1 MRGNSL
7 ADIERALGL
16 PALGEPVGG
25 LSWISTTEILESI
38 GQAFYALDRQLRF
51 VYVNQ
56 VAERAWRRRRED
68 LLGEIATEVF
78 PHWVGTE
85 SHAAHLRV
93 LETGEPLS
101 IETYSAIVGAP
112 VEINIFPRTDGLAVY
127 FHDISTRKRMERE
140 LRERNEMLSLAENS
154 AGIGVWDMDMA
165 TRLVSATPQFFRI
178 LGLKPSDEP
187 VPIEVLRSVRHPDDR
202 EHVVNNFKTAL
213 ESGEDQYEAEYR
225 IVRPDDGQVRWIFGR
240 GRIFRDI
247 SGTPVRYAGV
257 DIDITDRKRTEEALR
272 ESEERYRTLIEN
284 ANDLVFTLDLDFR
297 ITSANP
303 AVKSLLGYAPDE
315 LIGTPLSRYIPPEQ
329 LAKHKDMLGRKLSGE
344 TSTTRYEM
352 QVIARDGQVRTLE
365 TNSRLSL
372 DRDGKPNAIHAIA
385 RDITERKKF
394 EEHLSFTT
402 RELSHRTK
410 NVLAVVLAMV
420 RQIGKQTASFE
431 QFEDRFSGCIKA
443 LAFCHDLLV
452 ESDWQGADLRSL
464 IALQVAPFGGLDD
477 EKIVATGPAI
487 TLSPQATQLIGLA
500 LHELATN
507 AAKHG
512 ALTVPAGTV
521 TIEWQPANADG
532 ATRLSW
538 REQNGPRVKP
548 PTRRGFGHTV
558 LERMAASLGGD
569 VSLEFLPEGLR
580 WSLVLDPMHIVRG

>member
-1 MRGNSL
+1 M

-16 PALGEPVGG
+16 PALKEPVGG
-25 LSWISTTEILESI
+25 LSWISTAEILESI

-93 LETGEPLS
+93 LETGEPLN

-127 FHDISTRKRMERE
+127 FHDISTRKRMERA
-140 LRERNEMLSLAENS
+140 LRERDEMLSLAENS

-178 LGLKPSDEP
+178 LGLPPSGEP
-187 VPIEVLRSVRHPDDR
+187 VPIEMLRSVRHPDDR

-315 LIGTPLSRYIPPEQ
+315 LIGTPLSQYVPPEQ
-329 LAKHKDMLGRKLSGE
+329 LGKHRDMLRRKLSGE
-344 TSTTRYEM
+344 
-352 QVIARDGQVRTLE
+352 DGH
-365 TNSRLSL
+365 
-372 DRDGKPNAIHAIA
+372 D
-385 RDITERKKF
+385 
-394 EEHLSFTT
+394 
-402 RELSHRTK
+402 
-410 NVLAVVLAMV
+410 
-420 RQIGKQTASFE
+420 
-431 QFEDRFSGCIKA
+431 A
-443 LAFCHDLLV
+443 L
-452 ESDWQGADLRSL
+452 
-464 IALQVAPFGGLDD
+464 
-477 EKIVATGPAI
+477 
-487 TLSPQATQLIGLA
+487 
-500 LHELATN
+500 
-507 AAKHG
+507 
-512 ALTVPAGTV
+512 
-521 TIEWQPANADG
+521 
-532 ATRLSW
+532 
-538 REQNGPRVKP
+538 
-548 PTRRGFGHTV
+548 
-558 LERMAASLGGD
+558 
-569 VSLEFLPEGLR
+569 
-580 WSLVLDPMHIVRG
+580 

>member
-1 MRGNSL
+1 M
-7 ADIERALGL
+7 
-16 PALGEPVGG
+16 PALDEPVGG
-25 LSWISTTEILESI
+25 LSWISTAEILESI
-38 GQAFYALDRQLRF
+38 GQAFYALDRHLRF
-51 VYVNQ
+51 VYINR

-93 LETGEPLS
+93 LETGEPLN

-112 VEINIFPRTDGLAVY
+112 VEINILPRTDGLAVY

-140 LRERNEMLSLAENS
+140 VRERDEILSLAENS
-154 AGIGVWDMDMA
+154 AGIGVWDMDMGSR
-165 TRLVSATPQFFRI
+165 TVRATPQFFRI
-178 LGLKPSDEP
+178 LGLKPSVEP
-187 VPIEVLRSVRHPDDR
+187 VPIEMLRAVRHPDDR

-240 GRIFRDI
+240 GRIFRDTT
-247 SGTPVRYAGV
+247 GQPVRYAGV

-303 AVKSLLGYAPDE
+303 AVKSLLGYAPEE
-315 LIGTPLSRYIPPEQ
+315 LTGTQLSQYVPAEQ
-329 LAKHKDMLGRKLSGE
+329 LPKHKEMLRRKLAGE
-344 TSTTRYEM
+344 TGTTRYEM
-352 QVIARDGQVRTLE
+352 QVIARNGQVRTLE

-372 DRDGKPNAIHAIA
+372 GRDGKPNAIHAIA
-385 RDITERKKF
+385 RDITERKKY
-394 EEHLSFTT
+394 EEHLAFTT

-420 RQIGKQTASFE
+420 RQIGKQTGTFE
-431 QFEDRFSGCIKA
+431 QFEERFSGCIKA

-464 IALQVAPFGGLDD
+464 IAVQVAPFGGLEDK
-477 EKIVATGPAI
+477 KIVATGPAI

-512 ALTVPAGTV
+512 ALAAPAGTV
-521 TIEWQPANADG
+521 AIEWRPDANG
-532 ATRLSW
+532 ATRLAW
-538 REQNGPRVKP
+538 REENGPRVTP
-548 PTRRGFGHTV
+548 PMRRGFGHTV

-569 VSLEFLPEGLR
+569 VSLEFKPEGLR
-580 WSLVLDPMHIVRG
+580 WSLVLDEMHIVRG

>member
-1 MRGNSL
+1 VKS
-7 ADIERALGL
+7 
-16 PALGEPVGG
+16 
-25 LSWISTTEILESI
+25 
-38 GQAFYALDRQLRF
+38 GQ
-51 VYVNQ
+51 
-56 VAERAWRRRRED
+56 
-68 LLGEIATEVF
+68 
-78 PHWVGTE
+78 
-85 SHAAHLRV
+85 
-93 LETGEPLS
+93 PLS
-101 IETYSAIVGAP
+101 LETYSTVVGAP
-112 VEINIFPRTDGLAVY
+112 VEINIFPRPDGLSVY
-127 FHDISTRKRMERE
+127 FHDISARKRMERE
-140 LRERNEMLSLAENS
+140 LRDRDELFSLAEYS

-165 TRLVSATPQFFRI
+165 ARRVQATPQFFRI
-178 LGLKPSDEP
+178 LGLPPSNAP
-187 VPIEVLRSVRHPDDR
+187 VPIEMIRAVRHPDDR

-225 IVRPDDGQVRWIFGR
+225 IVRADDGQVRWIFGR

-247 SGTPVRYAGV
+247 AGTPVRYAGV

-303 AVKSLLGYAPDE
+303 AVKPLLGYAPE
-315 LIGTPLSRYIPPEQ
+315 EIVGRQLSQYVPAEQ
-329 LAKHKDMLGRKLSGE
+329 LAKHKEMLRRKLTQE
-344 TSTTRYEM
+344 TGTTRYEM
-352 QVIARDGQVRTLE
+352 QVIGRNGQVRTLE
-365 TNSRLSL
+365 TSSRLSY
-372 DRDGKPNAIHAIA
+372 DRDGKPNAIHAIS
-385 RDITERKKF
+385 RDITERKKY

-420 RQIGKQTASFE
+420 RQIGKQTASFD
-431 QFEDRFSGCIKA
+431 QFEDRFSGCIKS

-464 IALQVAPFGGLDD
+464 IAMQVAPFGGLEDQ
-477 EKIVATGPAI
+477 KIVASGPAI

-521 TIEWQPANADG
+521 AIEWQPAKADG
-532 ATRLSW
+532 ATRLAW
-538 REQNGPRVKP
+538 REQNGPPVKP
-548 PTRRGFGHTV
+548 PSRRGFGHTV
-558 LERMAASLGGD
+558 LERMATSLGSD
-569 VSLEFLPEGLR
+569 VSLEFLPEGVR
-580 WSLVLDPMHIVRG
+580 WSLVLDEMHIVRC

>member
-1 MRGNSL
+1 M
-7 ADIERALGL
+7 
-16 PALGEPVGG
+16 PALEPAGG
-25 LSWISTTEILESI
+25 LSWISTAEILESI

-56 VAERAWRRRRED
+56 VAERAWRRSRED
-68 LLGEIATEVF
+68 LLGEIATEAF
-78 PHWVGTE
+78 PGWAGTE
-85 SHAAHLRV
+85 SYTAHQRV
-93 LETGEPLS
+93 LETGRPLS

-112 VEINIFPRTDGLAVY
+112 VEINIFPRTGGLAVY
-127 FHDISTRKRMERE
+127 FHDISARKRMERA
-140 LRERNEMLSLAENS
+140 LRERDEVLSLAENS
-154 AGIGVWDMDMA
+154 AGIGVWDMDMGSR
-165 TRLVSATPQFFRI
+165 TVRATPQFFRI
-178 LGLKPSDEP
+178 LGLEPTDEP
-187 VPIEVLRSVRHPDDR
+187 VPIDVLRSVRHPDDR
-202 EHVVNNFKTAL
+202 EHVVNNFKLAI

-225 IVRPDDGQVRWIFGR
+225 IVRPDGEVRWIFGR
-240 GRIFRDI
+240 GRVFRDI
-247 SGTPVRYAGV
+247 AGQPVRYAGV
-257 DIDITDRKRTEEALR
+257 DIDITDRRITEEALR

-303 AVKSLLGYAPDE
+303 AVRQLLGYSPEE
-315 LIGTPLSRYIPPEQ
+315 LIGTPLGQYVPPEQ
-329 LAKHKDMLGRKLSGE
+329 LSKHQDMLRRKLTGA
-344 TSTTRYEM
+344 TTTTRYEM
-352 QVIARDGQVRTLE
+352 QVVGRDGQIRTLE
-365 TNSRLSL
+365 TNSRLSFN
-372 DRDGKPNAIHAIA
+372 RDGKPDAIHAIA
-385 RDITERKKF
+385 RDITERKKY
-394 EEHLSFTT
+394 EEHLAFTT

-420 RQIGKQTASFE
+420 RQIGKQTASFD

-452 ESDWQGADLRSL
+452 DSDWQGADLRSL

-477 EKIVATGPAI
+477 KKISATGPSL

-512 ALTVPAGTV
+512 ALTTPAGTV
-521 TIEWQPANADG
+521 AIEWQPANADG
-532 ATRLSW
+532 ATRLAW
-538 REQNGPRVKP
+538 REQNGPRVAP

-569 VSLEFLPEGLR
+569 ASLEFRPEGLR
-580 WSLVLDPMHIVRG
+580 WSLMLDQVHVVRG

>member
-1 MRGNSL
+1 M
-7 ADIERALGL
+7 ERAL
-16 PALGEPVGG
+16 
-25 LSWISTTEILESI
+25 
-38 GQAFYALDRQLRF
+38 
-51 VYVNQ
+51 
-56 VAERAWRRRRED
+56 
-68 LLGEIATEVF
+68 
-78 PHWVGTE
+78 
-85 SHAAHLRV
+85 
-93 LETGEPLS
+93 
-101 IETYSAIVGAP
+101 
-112 VEINIFPRTDGLAVY
+112 
-127 FHDISTRKRMERE
+127 
-140 LRERNEMLSLAENS
+140 RERDEMLSLAENS

-178 LGLKPSDEP
+178 LGLPPSGEP
-187 VPIEVLRSVRHPDDR
+187 VPIEMLRSVRHPDDR

-247 SGTPVRYAGV
+247 SGQPVRYAGV

-315 LIGTPLSRYIPPEQ
+315 LIGTPLSQYVPPEQ
-329 LAKHKDMLGRKLSGE
+329 LGKHRDMLRRKLSGE
-344 TSTTRYEM
+344 AGTTRYEM

-372 DRDGKPNAIHAIA
+372 DRDGKPKAIHAIA
-385 RDITERKKF
+385 RDITERKKY

-431 QFEDRFSGCIKA
+431 QFEERFSGCIKA

-464 IALQVAPFGGLDD
+464 IALQVAPFGGLEDK
-477 EKIVATGPAI
+477 KIVATGPAI

-521 TIEWQPANADG
+521 TIEWQRANANG
-532 ATRLSW
+532 ATRLCW
-538 REQNGPRVKP
+538 REQSGPRVKP

-558 LERMAASLGGD
+558 LERMAASLGGE
-569 VSLEFLPEGLR
+569 VSLEFRPEGLR
-580 WSLVLDPMHIVRG
+580 WSLVLDAVHIVRG

>member
-1 MRGNSL
+1 M

-16 PALGEPVGG
+16 PALKEPVGG
-25 LSWISTTEILESI
+25 LSWISTAEILESI

-68 LLGEIATEVF
+68 LLGEIATEIF
-78 PHWVGTE
+78 PHWIGTE
-85 SHAAHLRV
+85 SQAAHLRV
-93 LETGEPLS
+93 LETGEPLN

-127 FHDISTRKRMERE
+127 FHDISTRKRMERA
-140 LRERNEMLSLAENS
+140 LRERDEILSLAENS

-178 LGLKPSDEP
+178 LGLPPSGEP
-187 VPIEVLRSVRHPDDR
+187 VPIEMLRSVRHPDDR

-303 AVKSLLGYAPDE
+303 AVKSLLGYAPEE
-315 LIGTPLSRYIPPEQ
+315 LIGTPLSQYVPPEQ
-329 LAKHKDMLGRKLSGE
+329 LAKHRDMLRRKLSGA
-344 TSTTRYEM
+344 TGATRYEM
-352 QVIARDGQVRTLE
+352 QVIARDGQVRTLD
-365 TNSRLSL
+365 TNSRLSI
-372 DRDGKPNAIHAIA
+372 DRDGKANAIHAIA
-385 RDITERKKF
+385 RDITERKKY

-431 QFEDRFSGCIKA
+431 QFEERFSGCIKA

-464 IALQVAPFGGLDD
+464 IALQVAPFGGLEDK
-477 EKIVATGPAI
+477 KIVATGPAI

-521 TIEWQPANADG
+521 TIEWQRANANG
-532 ATRLSW
+532 ATRLCW
-538 REQNGPRVKP
+538 REQYGPRVKP

-569 VSLEFLPEGLR
+569 VSLEFRPEGLR
-580 WSLVLDPMHIVRG
+580 WGLVLDAMHIVRG

>member
-1 MRGNSL
+1 M
-7 ADIERALGL
+7 DIERALGL

-25 LSWISTTEILESI
+25 LSWISTAEILESI

-56 VAERAWRRRRED
+56 VAEKAWRRPRED
-68 LLGEIATEVF
+68 LLGEIATEAF

-93 LETGEPLS
+93 LETGEPKS

-127 FHDISTRKRMERE
+127 FHDISARKRMERE
-140 LRERNEMLSLAENS
+140 VRERDEVLSLAENS
-154 AGIGVWDMDMA
+154 AGIGVWDMDMGSC
-165 TRLVSATPQFFRI
+165 TVRATPQFFRI
-178 LGLKPSDEP
+178 LGLTPSSEP
-187 VPIEVLRSVRHPDDR
+187 VPIEMLRAVRHSDDR

-240 GRIFRDI
+240 GRIFRDTA
-247 SGTPVRYAGV
+247 GQPVRYAGV

-303 AVKSLLGYAPDE
+303 AVKQLLGYAPEE
-315 LIGTPLSRYIPPEQ
+315 LVGTQLSQYVPAEQ
-329 LAKHKDMLGRKLSGE
+329 LAKHREMLRRKLARE
-344 TSTTRYEM
+344 TGTTRYEM
-352 QVIARDGQVRTLE
+352 QVIARDGQIRTLE

-372 DRDGKPNAIHAIA
+372 DRDGKPKAIHAIA
-385 RDITERKKF
+385 RDITERKKY
-394 EEHLSFTT
+394 EEHLAFTT

-420 RQIGKQTASFE
+420 RQIGKQTGSFE
-431 QFEDRFSGCIKA
+431 QFEERFSGCIKA

-477 EKIVATGPAI
+477 GKIVAAGPAI

-512 ALTVPAGTV
+512 ALTAPAGTV
-521 TIEWQPANADG
+521 AIEWEPANAKG
-532 ATRLSW
+532 ATRLAW
-538 REQNGPRVKP
+538 RERNGPRVKP
-548 PTRRGFGHTV
+548 PNRRGFGHTV
-558 LERMAASLGGD
+558 LERMAASLGGE

-580 WSLVLDPMHIVRG
+580 WSLVLDEMHIVRG